1 MINSSNTLNIL
12 SFKIPTMLTIKEAAD
27 KTGVA
32 AHFIRHLAIKNE
44 IVHVRCGKKYL
55 INLEKFIEY
64 LNTSKGNEKSN
75 IPKTDGK
82 FKITPVKVWKE
93 SKDKNTIWN

>member
-1 MINSSNTLNIL
+1 MINSSNALNLL

-32 AHFIRHLAIKNE
+32 AHFIRNLAIRNE

-64 LNTSKGNEKSN
+64 LNTSKGNGKSDVTN
-75 IPKTDGK
+75 TGSK
-82 FKITPVKVWKE
+82 FKITPVNVK
-93 SKDKNTIWN
+93 